1 MAQNKRGNQPK
12 LKKKKPA
19 KKAAPARDKLRPAL
33 IRAAMTLAGR
43 DGWEAVTLS
52 GISRE
57 TGVSPADIEA
67 LYADIWEI
75 LADALDDIEDRT
87 EEAVKDY
94 LGESWR
100 DNLLEILMARFDFA
114 QDYRS
119 ALTLLPAFAA
129 RHPRHSKRF
138 LRRLY
143 DTMERMLYLS
153 RLPEDRIS
161 PLAIAAF
168 SLIYLSLVDRW
179 GKDETPDLAP
189 TMAAVD
195 KRLGWFEQ
203 ALGYIDKAACPPVRK
218 AAGKVKAKARKV
230 KDRIKAAA

>member
-12 LKKKKPA
+12 VKKKKPA
-19 KKAAPARDKLRPAL
+19 KKAASRDKLRPLL
-33 IRAAMTLAGR
+33 IRAAMELAGR
-43 DGWEAVTLS
+43 EGWGAATLA

-57 TGVSPADIEA
+57 AAVSPADIEA
-67 LYADIWEI
+67 LYADIWDI
-75 LADALDDIEDRT
+75 LADTFDDIEDRT
-87 EEAVKDY
+87 ETAVKDY
-94 LGESWR
+94 LGENWR

-114 QDYRS
+114 QDYRP
-119 ALTLLPAFAA
+119 ALSTLPAFAA
-129 RHPRHSKRF
+129 RHPRHSKLF

-143 DTMERMLYLS
+143 DTAERMLYLS

-161 PLAIAAF
+161 PLAVAAF

-179 GKDETPDLAP
+179 SKDETPDLAP
-189 TMAAVD
+189 TMAAID

-230 KDRIKAAA
+230 KDRIKAAT